1 MLQENLGSK
10 FDVCSIFKPNAP
22 LTKVTVNIAKLGK
35 GLTKQ
40 DHIIIVG
47 GPEYSLERNYHDSIE
62 NDLNF
67 IAERTSNTSVGFC
80 QLL

>member
-1 MLQENLGSK
+1 
-10 FDVCSIFKPNAP
+10 V
-22 LTKVTVNIAKLGK
+22 KLGK
-35 GLTKQ
+35 GLTKE
-40 DHIIIVG
+40 DHVIIAG
-47 GPEYSLERNYHDSIE
+47 GSGNSLERNYHDSIE